1 MNESA
6 SKPGLLLLSKYDI
19 TQNVIETLSNVC
31 SRAILFSIRDKP
43 KDAGTIAA
51 ELKISLSAV
60 YTTLRRLEV
69 LALVEKRY
77 DLSDKKKL
85 KMYRSRISR
94 AEILLD
100 GVEPELRLFSTDDAR

>member
-1 MNESA
+1 MDKPA

-19 TQNVIETLSNVC
+19 TQSVIEALSNVC

-43 KDAGTIAA
+43 KDAGTIAT
-51 ELKISLSAV
+51 ELGLSLSAV

-77 DLSDKKKL
+77 DLSEKKKL
-85 KMYRSRISR
+85 TLYRSRISR
-94 AEILLD
+94 AEILMN
-100 GVEPELRLFSTDDAR
+100 GVEPELKLFAVDDA

>member
-1 MNESA
+1 MDKSV

-19 TQNVIETLSNVC
+19 TQNVIEALSNVC

-51 ELKISLSAV
+51 ELDLSLSAV

-85 KMYRSRISR
+85 KVYRSRISR
-94 AEILLD
+94 AEIRMD
-100 GVEPELRLFSTDDAR
+100 GVEPELKLFAVDGAA